1 MISRDLWY
9 IEFRSIFTEER
20 DMPKEKDLEIT
31 FSEYRRIVK
40 SESTP
45 LSSTDKYLQNED
57 KSAQKEKIQ
66 ESKADIDSVVIDKP

>member
-1 MISRDLWY
+1 LWY

-31 FSEYRRIVK
+31 FSEYRRIVQ

-45 LSSTDKYLQNED
+45 LSSTDKYLQKED
-57 KSAQKEKIQ
+57 KSAKKEKIQ